1 MYVRFTIPSDPD
13 RPDRRTATGIFH
25 ATGTLKDADRFN
37 PWQAELLQEDFE
49 WFNANLPRPTDLHGG
64 RAVCWFRPEARAAI
78 SRAWR
83 MAKLVESIGIPVQ
96 VFRRRDPGLIVYR
109 DDFQVAAV
117 RWRGSS
123 AR

>member
-1 MYVRFTIPSDPD
+1 MYVRFTIPSDPA
-13 RPDRRTATGIFH
+13 RPERRTATGIFH
-25 ATGTLKDADRFN
+25 AAGRLKDAHRFN
-37 PWQAELLQEDFE
+37 IWQDDLLQEDFD
-49 WFNANLPRPTDLHGG
+49 WFNAHMPRPTELRDG
-64 RAVCWFRPEARAAI
+64 RAVCWFRPEAREAI

-117 RWRGSS
+117 RWRGSFVQ
-123 AR
+123 